1 MAKTRQFKTQS
12 KQLLDLMINSIY
24 TQKEIFL
31 RELIS
36 NASDATDKRHYY
48 ALTDEK
54 VPMLESYPITID
66 RDEEARTLT
75 IRDNGIGLTEKELE
89 DHLGVIAQS
98 GSKEFMKKLEAKDVE
113 VIGQFG
119 VGFYSAFMVAQSVE
133 VITRSPFSESAYRWV
148 SQGEATYTIE
158 PAEKDTI
165 GTDIVLHLRPD
176 VSEDDQDF
184 SQYLKEYT
192 LKNLIKKYSD
202 YIRYPIQLTVTEYP
216 EDKEAEAMDV
226 LKTINSMQPLWKKSK
241 NDITQDELHAFY
253 KQHFNDYEDPFHT
266 IDIRVEGT
274 LEYQA
279 LLFIPKKPPYDF
291 YQENFERGLQLYSK
305 GVFIQDKNKDLIP
318 EHFRFVKGLVDS
330 ADLSLNI
337 SREMLQHN
345 RQLQKIASNIEKK
358 IKSDLEKMLA
368 NDRDRYVEFY
378 DHYKTT
384 LKYGIY
390 DQYGSKKELLQ
401 DLLMFKTNQSQT
413 YITLKEYV
421 ERMKENQT
429 HLYYAT
435 GKSTAA
441 IEALP
446 QMDLMREKDYEVL
459 YFTDDIDSFMIQMM
473 HQYAEKDFKSIQQ
486 GESDL
491 IDESVKKEV
500 EAQEKD
506 HKKLLKALKKA
517 LKDDVKDVKLSARL
531 KEAPVCLTSGEGLTL
546 EMERVLAAMPGAQ
559 VMKADKI
566 LEINPHH
573 KVFEK
578 LQSLSDKDLKDYATL
593 LYHQALLLE
602 GQTIENPQA
611 FLSSLNKIMSQ

>member
-48 ALTDEK
+48 ALTDDS
-54 VPMLESYPITID
+54 VPMLESYPITLL

-75 IRDNGIGLTEKELE
+75 LSDNGIGLTEKELE
-89 DHLGVIAQS
+89 ENLGVIAQS
-98 GSKEFMKKLEAKDVE
+98 GSKEFMKKLESKDVE

-119 VGFYSAFMVAQSVE
+119 VGFYSAFMVADKVE
-133 VITRSPFSESAYRWV
+133 VITRSPFSDTAYRWI
-148 SQGEATYTIE
+148 SKGEATYTIE
-158 PAEKDTI
+158 PADKDTI
-165 GTDIVLHLRPD
+165 GTDIILHLRA
-176 VSEDDQDF
+176 DDEENELDF

-202 YIRYPIQLTVTEYP
+202 YIRYPIEMMITEYP
-216 EDKEAEAMDV
+216 EDKDAQPTQV
-226 LKTINSMQPLWKKSK
+226 LKTVNSMRPLWKKGK
-241 NDITQDELHAFY
+241 NDITPEELNDFY
-253 KQHFNDYEDPFHT
+253 QQQFSDYENPFHT
-266 IDIRVEGT
+266 MDLRVEGT

-330 ADLSLNI
+330 ADLTLNI

-345 RQLQKIASNIEKK
+345 RQLQKIAANIEKK
-358 IKSDLEKMLA
+358 IKGDLEKMLA

-401 DLLMFKTNQSQT
+401 DLLMFKTNQSET
-413 YITLKEYV
+413 YITLGEYI
-421 ERMKENQT
+421 ERMKEDQA

-435 GKSTAA
+435 GKSAAA

-473 HQYAEKDFKSIQQ
+473 HQYQEKDFKSIQQ

-491 IDESVKKEV
+491 IDETVKKDV
-500 EAQEKD
+500 EAKEKD

-517 LKDDVKDVKLSARL
+517 LKDEVKEVKLSARL
-531 KEAPVCLTSGEGLTL
+531 KDAPVCLTSGEGLTL

-566 LEINPHH
+566 LEINPNH

-578 LQSLSDKDLKDYATL
+578 LQSLSGSDLNDYATL

-602 GQTIENPQA
+602 GQTIENPKA
-611 FLSSLNKIMSQ
+611 FLASLNKIMSQ